1 MQSLRTRT
9 RTAFKSYPHATQG
22 SDCTRAV
29 AVRGQHS
36 DYFCWR
42 SWLATRR
49 TRSVCF
55 YPSRVLL
62 CLCLCMLLCVFFVSI
77 SSKATRTHLINPPWP
92 GIWAKHSNFHLATN
106 APFAIHVP
114 GTQPQVSPQY
124 AEFVDLFPTIV
135 EAATGASMPACPKRS
150 CNVKFCTQGVSLLP
164 HIKDHR

>member
-29 AVRGQHS
+29 AVRAQHS

-49 TRSVCF
+49 ARSVCF

-62 CLCLCMLLCVFFVSI
+62 CLCLCMLRCVFFVSI
-77 SSKATRTHLINPPWP
+77 SSKATRTHLIDPPWRRTTQEYGP
-92 GIWAKHSNFHLATN
+92 SIRTSTSLPTLPSRYTYLARSRKS
-106 APFAIHVP
+106 ARSMPSLWIC
-114 GTQPQVSPQY
+114 SPQSSRP
-124 AEFVDLFPTIV
+124 L
-135 EAATGASMPACPKRS
+135 PAHRCPPAPNARAM
-150 CNVKFCTQGVSLLP
+150 
-164 HIKDHR
+164 